1 MAHLAAKHNIEAV
14 IVGASA
20 GGVHAL
26 LNLFSGLPSQFRL
39 PIVAVLHLPSG
50 RDSQL
55 PEIFRTRLTM
65 AVREAADKEKIVP
78 GTLYF
83 AGSGYH
89 LSVELD
95 RSFSLSCEEPVNY
108 SRPSIDVLMASAAD
122 AYGAGLVGILLTGA
136 NFDGS
141 NGMARIK
148 EKGGITVVQN
158 PVDAEVP
165 TMPESAIRKS
175 PPSLILTLAEI
186 RDLLFELDDN
196 LC

>member
-1 MAHLAAKHNIEAV
+1 
-14 IVGASA
+14 
-20 GGVHAL
+20 
-26 LNLFSGLPSQFRL
+26 
-39 PIVAVLHLPSG
+39 LPSG

-136 NFDGS
+136 NVDGS

-175 PPSLILTLAEI
+175 PPSLILKLAEI